1 MSKKRQELIGTID
14 SDDEDN
20 LDTMDISQDR
30 DLGFKGKNVLKKQLQ
45 KKKQQQQKGKQQQ
58 KKGKGKNAKGKG
70 KKGKKGRK
78 GGDDDDDDDEDDGM
92 MIMDESDSD
101 DEYAEEQN
109 DPESLS
115 LVIEENDNEEDEEE
129 DSESESEV
137 EQEQEKEKDD
147 EEDGEDDEDDED
159 DGEDDFDDDDD
170 DDDVEGEFD
179 DDDMEGE
186 FDDEDD
192 FDDEFDDD
200 DDDEDEKPKKSSK
213 KGKKDE
219 KEKEDEGEEDEKKKK
234 EKKIKEG
241 SIMTSAKL
249 IRSKMAKHNVLILKA
264 SEDTNETEEIDKSD
278 PSMIPPISAD
288 NENEEERPEDDE
300 YFEKACI
307 SHTTTT
313 TGTSSTSGTT
323 ATSEDLIIPFE
334 DMNLSKGMLRSIS
347 AMGFKRPTAIQSAA
361 IGIILS
367 GKDIC
372 ANATT
377 GSGKTAAFLIPVIER
392 LGRSAG
398 AISSSSARCVILTP
412 TRELAAQCEGVFEK
426 LSAHT
431 NLTHVLVVGGVA
443 STKQIKYLQGG
454 VDVVIAT
461 PGRLIDHVLNSP
473 SVIFKNTE
481 ILVLDEADQLL
492 DMGFIRQIEEI
503 SKACSSKERRQTLLF
518 SATMTSAIDKLAKLA
533 LHKPVWLSVDK
544 KFDMNSELTH
554 ELVRLPETESD
565 NKDEIELREITRLAH
580 LFALCKTQ
588 LRTRTLIFCASKHCA
603 HKVMLFMTLA
613 GFAVAD
619 LHSNLTHVQR
629 MAALHKFR
637 DGQVD
642 FLVSTDLAARG
653 LDIEGVM
660 GVINFNLPRSLCRY
674 VHRVGRTA
682 RAGKKGRA
690 ISLVGKSDSI
700 LLKQVVNH
708 SKGKVVRR
716 KVPDVFVEKCIKQI
730 RDTES
735 DVKEIMKLENEERA
749 NNEAMRDVKKAENMI
764 IHRDE
769 IMANPKKTWFMSRA
783 EKRKLEAQ
791 EREEERKR
799 RKLEKQAAEAEKA
812 QEGKKQQRVKKEM
825 AREQMIKE
833 RKKAQEAKE
842 LKHAIMSAK
851 SAKRQSKN
859 AKKEAAVEGR
869 RLGKAKS
876 GDKKKTKQ
884 LGKKRGPSAGG
895 EDSGVT
901 KQKFHLG
908 KKKSSNQFKSKKRF
922 KRR

>member
-20 LDTMDISQDR
+20 FDAMDISKDK
-30 DLGFKGKNVLKKQLQ
+30 DLGFKGKNILKKQLQ
-45 KKKQQQQKGKQQQ
+45 KKKQQEQKQQKQQKGKKG
-58 KKGKGKNAKGKG
+58 KKGKKDRKG

-78 GGDDDDDDDEDDGM
+78 GGDDDDDDDEEDDEM
-92 MIMDESDSD
+92 LIMDESDSD

-109 DPESLS
+109 DPESLA
-115 LVIEENDNEEDEEE
+115 LVIEENEDEEEEE
-129 DSESESEV
+129 DSEDESE
-137 EQEQEKEKDD
+137 EEEEEKKESEKEDDD
-147 EEDGEDDEDDED
+147 EGDDDDE
-159 DGEDDFDDDDD
+159 GEDDFDDDD

-179 DDDMEGE
+179 DDDDDDDDGDDFDDDDEDDMEGE
-186 FDDEDD
+186 FDD
-192 FDDEFDDD
+192 
-200 DDDEDEKPKKSSK
+200 DEDEDDEKPAKKSK
-213 KGKKDE
+213 KGS
-219 KEKEDEGEEDEKKKK
+219 EEQEEKK
-234 EKKIKEG
+234 EKKVKEG

-264 SEDTNETEEIDKSD
+264 SEDTNETEEVDKSD
-278 PSMIPPISAD
+278 PSMIPTFNPD
-288 NENEEERPEDDE
+288 NDNEEERPEDDE
-300 YFEKACI
+300 YFEKACV

-313 TGTSSTSGTT
+313 TGPSSSAST
-323 ATSEDLIIPFE
+323 ATSDDLIIPFE

-347 AMGFKRPTAIQSAA
+347 AMGFTRPTAIQSAA
-361 IGIILS
+361 IGIVLS
-367 GKDIC
+367 GKDLC

-398 AISSSSARCVILTP
+398 AVGGGSARCVILTP

-443 STKQIKYLQGG
+443 SAKQVKYLQGG

-492 DMGFIRQIEEI
+492 EMGFIGQIEEI

-518 SATMTSAIDKLAKLA
+518 SATMTSAVDKLVKLA
-533 LHKPVWLSVDK
+533 LNKPVWLSVDK

-554 ELVRLPETESD
+554 ELVRLPEAEAN
-565 NKDEIELREITRLAH
+565 NKDDFETREATRLAH
-580 LFALCKTQ
+580 LLALCKTQ
-588 LRTRTLIFCASKHCA
+588 LRTKTLIFCASKQCA

-619 LHSNLTHVQR
+619 LHANLTHVQR

-653 LDIEGVM
+653 LDIENVV

-690 ISLVGKSDSI
+690 ISLVGKTDSI

-716 KVPDVFVEKCIKQI
+716 KVPDVFIEKCIKQV

-735 DVKEIMKLENEERA
+735 DVKEVMKLESEERA
-749 NNEAMRDVKKAENMI
+749 NNDAMRDIKKAENMI

-799 RKLEKQAAEAEKA
+799 RKLEKEAAAAERA

-825 AREQMIKE
+825 AREQMMKE

-842 LKHAIMSAK
+842 LRHAYGSAK
-851 SAKRQSKN
+851 SAKRQ
-859 AKKEAAVEGR
+859 AKGAKREAAAEGK
-869 RLGKAKS
+869 RLQKAKRS
-876 GDKKKTKQ
+876 DKKKKTKQ
-884 LGKKRGPSAGG
+884 LGKRPAPGAGG
-895 EDSGVT
+895 EDSGA
-901 KQKFHLG
+901 KKFHLG
-908 KKKSSNQFKSKKRF
+908 KKKSNNQFKSKKRF